1 MFDYPYIAT
10 LPYLQNND
18 FFQNHI
24 KTWKIVQIRWENIPE
39 KAETFSFPKLIELV
53 QCDEYFLKK
62 IKNCQLG
69 GLIHAHH
76 GMENI
81 KSKFLIDL

>member
-1 MFDYPYIAT
+1 M
-10 LPYLQNND
+10 
-18 FFQNHI
+18 
-24 KTWKIVQIRWENIPE
+24 VQIRWENIPE

-76 GMENI
+76 GRN
-81 KSKFLIDL
+81 